1 MREILF
7 NAFVMNCVAH
17 QSPSLWRHPDDRSVD
32 YTSLQHWPNL
42 ARLLE
47 RGKFDAMF
55 LADVLGAYD
64 VYGGTP
70 DAALRGGVQVP
81 VNDPMMLVSAMALGT
96 EHLGFG
102 VTANLSHEPPY
113 VFARRLST
121 LDHLTEGR
129 IGWNIV
135 TGYLASAAR
144 GMGETLRAHD
154 DRYDVAAE
162 FLEVV
167 YRLWEGSWADDA
179 ARRDRAA
186 GVFADPAK
194 VRRIQHRGRHCEVD
208 AINLGEPSPQRTPV
222 LYQAGTSSKGTDFA
236 AAHAE
241 CVFVS
246 GPSAALINPRVTK
259 LRQAAARQ
267 GRAPNALKIFSMMT
281 VVLGSTEAEAQG
293 KLAEL
298 RAFASPEGGLV
309 LMSGWTGVD
318 FSTYALDEEVRHV
331 ENDAGRT
338 AMDNI
343 TRADP
348 SRTWTV
354 REVGAH
360 VALGGI
366 GPVVAGTPSQ
376 VADAMEAWIADI
388 DVDGFNL
395 AYALMPGTFADIV
408 EHLAPELQRRGRYKR
423 EYRDGV
429 LRHKLFGQGPRLQP
443 PHPAADHTWKSTV
456 PIGLRRAERPLDAR
470 LRSFLADRRPNA
482 RDCGRPQSEAC
493 RSRRD
498 GRDDH

>member
-1 MREILF
+1 MAEHIAF

-17 QSPSLWRHPDDRSVD
+17 QSPGLWRHPDDRSMD
-32 YTSLQHWPNL
+32 YTSLTHWAEL

-47 RGKFDAMF
+47 RGRFDAMF

-81 VNDPMMLVSAMALGT
+81 VNDPMMLVSAMALVT

-102 VTANLSHEPPY
+102 VTANLSYEPPTI
-113 VFARRLST
+113 FARRLST
-121 LDHLTEGR
+121 LDHLTRGR

-144 GMGETLRAHD
+144 GVGETLRAHD
-154 DRYDVAAE
+154 DRYEVAEE
-162 FLEVV
+162 FLDIV
-167 YRLWEGSWADDA
+167 YQLWEGSWADDA
-179 ARRDRAA
+179 ARRDRVA
-186 GVFADPAK
+186 GLFADPAK
-194 VRRIQHRGRHCEVD
+194 VRAIRHRGRHYQVD
-208 AINLGEPSPQRTPV
+208 AIHLAEPSPQRTPV
-222 LYQAGTSSKGTDFA
+222 LFQAGTSSRGTEFA
-236 AAHAE
+236 ARHAE

-246 GPSAALINPRVTK
+246 GPSSKVIGPRVAR
-259 LRQAAARQ
+259 LREAAVRQ
-267 GRAPNALKIFSMMT
+267 GRTRDALKIFSLMT
-281 VVLGSTEAEAQG
+281 IVLGSTEAEAQR
-293 KLAEL
+293 KLASL
-298 RAFASPEGGLV
+298 REWASPEGGLV

-318 FSTYALDEEVRHV
+318 FSTYALDDEVRHI

-366 GPVVAGTPSQ
+366 GPLVAGTPEQ
-376 VADAMEAWIADI
+376 VADAMEAWIAQT

-408 EHLAPELQRRGRYKR
+408 DQLVPELQRRGRYKR
-423 EYRDGV
+423 DYAEGT
-429 LRHKLFGQGPRLQP
+429 LRHKLFGQGARLRP
-443 PHPAADHTWKSTV
+443 PHPAA
-456 PIGLRRAERPLDAR
+456 GERPA
-470 LRSFLADRRPNA
+470 S
-482 RDCGRPQSEAC
+482 GRHHAV
-493 RSRRD
+493 
-498 GRDDH
+498 G